1 MISFITSNKGK
12 YVEAR
17 AIIDGLEQKD
27 LAILRFT
34 RILWKRW
41 RSMASTRS
49 WPG

>member
-27 LAILRFT
+27 LGYTEIQADTLEEV
-34 RILWKRW
+34 